1 MSSKS
6 ESLSWLP
13 VKREESP
20 PKSPSRVLPSR
31 LKRPPFG
38 SLDDVESFSSLED
51 CFLPENSLIVHFL
64 KNAYRIIVVWQV
76 LNKHRKMRGKKGQ
89 IRIIG
94 GRWRSRKLW
103 FPNTTT
109 LRPSPDAVRET
120 LFNWLQHDIQQ
131 SHCLDL
137 FAGSGALGFEA
148 ASRGAA
154 SVVMVE
160 SDPEIACQLEQNKVL
175 LEAEENVIIVNSSAA
190 QFIENCDQQFDLLFL
205 DPPFGSCQLE
215 QSCIQLDRSRI
226 IAPGALLY
234 IESPKNNIPLPIP
247 PSWHII
253 RQKTRGL
260 VQSTLIET
268 EYE

>member
-1 MSSKS
+1 
-6 ESLSWLP
+6 
-13 VKREESP
+13 
-20 PKSPSRVLPSR
+20 
-31 LKRPPFG
+31 
-38 SLDDVESFSSLED
+38 
-51 CFLPENSLIVHFL
+51 
-64 KNAYRIIVVWQV
+64 
-76 LNKHRKMRGKKGQ
+76 MRGKKGQ
-89 IRIIG
+89 VRIIG
-94 GRWRSRKLW
+94 GQWRSRKLW
-103 FPNTTT
+103 FPNAEN

-160 SDPEIACQLEQNKVL
+160 SDSEAARQLQQNKSL
-175 LEAEENVIIVNSSAA
+175 LKAGENVIIVNSFAE
-190 QFIENCDQQFDLLFL
+190 QFVENCDQQFDLLFL
-205 DPPFGSCQLE
+205 DPPFESDQLE
-215 QSCIQLDRSRI
+215 RSCIQIENSRI
-226 IAPGALLY
+226 LAPGALLY
-234 IESPKNNIPLPIP
+234 IESPKRNIPLPIP

-268 EYE
+268 KYE

>member
-1 MSSKS
+1 M
-6 ESLSWLP
+6 
-13 VKREESP
+13 
-20 PKSPSRVLPSR
+20 
-31 LKRPPFG
+31 G
-38 SLDDVESFSSLED
+38 
-51 CFLPENSLIVHFL
+51 
-64 KNAYRIIVVWQV
+64 QV
-76 LNKHRKMRGKKGQ
+76 
-89 IRIIG
+89 RIIG

-103 FPNTTT
+103 FPNTKN

-120 LFNWLQHDIQQ
+120 LFNWLQHDIHD

-160 SDPEIACQLEQNKVL
+160 SDPETARQLNRNKSL
-175 LEAEENVIIVNSSAA
+175 LKAEENVIIVNSVAS
-190 QFIENCDQQFDLLFL
+190 QFIDNCDQQFDLLFL
-205 DPPFGSCQLE
+205 DPPFESGQLE
-215 QSCIQLDRSRI
+215 RSSMQI
-226 IAPGALLY
+226 ENSHILAPGALVY
-234 IESPKNNIPLPIP
+234 IESPKNNIPLSIP

-268 EYE
+268 KYE